1 MGAQVVLV
9 IGDNFRDQL
18 DKYRNTAP
26 ASSPHWVAVDKFAEV
41 TQEHATVKN
50 SFLKHVDGSLHDP
63 WAPQFMRD
71 IEGRK
76 FQFVPAGYAPVL
88 LPAKGNISFEKWV
101 RRTYGGL
108 GILADGE
115 EPNFLGEHAGG
126 WVRVNARGEIVE
138 LMMRIIPECFFDY
151 FESTQNSF
159 LLKPGAQGV
168 VIDEGEGDAAPATTC
183 FAGSATKGAIDFA
196 AMREAMRAAATER
209 WDRAA
214 AASDSKP
221 WESFKT
227 IWEKFESQPFS
238 MELRITAKRQWA
250 AQPAVRAILD
260 DCSMF
265 PDLPLRVA
273 APPATG
279 IIEAS
284 QMDKARWEQMSAIEL
299 RAASLVWSNESEN
312 GIDLL
317 ALSRAEYV
325 QRFRLWDLLGHGE
338 VIKDGNLMGP
348 FDETE
353 LFDSLSDETVL
364 TLAIVHC

>member
-1 MGAQVVLV
+1 
-9 IGDNFRDQL
+9 
-18 DKYRNTAP
+18 
-26 ASSPHWVAVDKFAEV
+26 
-41 TQEHATVKN
+41 
-50 SFLKHVDGSLHDP
+50 
-63 WAPQFMRD
+63 
-71 IEGRK
+71 
-76 FQFVPAGYAPVL
+76 
-88 LPAKGNISFEKWV
+88 
-101 RRTYGGL
+101 
-108 GILADGE
+108 
-115 EPNFLGEHAGG
+115 
-126 WVRVNARGEIVE
+126 
-138 LMMRIIPECFFDY
+138 
-151 FESTQNSF
+151 
-159 LLKPGAQGV
+159 
-168 VIDEGEGDAAPATTC
+168 
-183 FAGSATKGAIDFA
+183 
-196 AMREAMRAAATER
+196 
-209 WDRAA
+209 
-214 AASDSKP
+214 
-221 WESFKT
+221 
-227 IWEKFESQPFS
+227 

-250 AQPAVRAILD
+250 AQPAVSAILD